1 MLRLFF
7 GQKLQDYLAL
17 RVCVRP
23 REALFVEGNV
33 FALDEFFHDRS
44 PDKTGASVTEPTV
57 TEKSL

>member
-7 GQKLQDYLAL
+7 CQKLQDYLAL

-44 PDKTGASVTEPTV
+44 PDKTGASATEPTV